1 MKKVSLVLL
10 MVLIFTACNSDE
22 TVDEVKDD
30 TESTE
35 SETVDNNEVK
45 EEEKPEARDIV
56 NEKNEFLV
64 EADSVLVDDTNIGF
78 NYEPAMVSDQD
89 FSTSWCTK
97 GGGAK
102 GELIMTFQEFVKA
115 EKVGIVPGFGRDDV
129 IYFQNNR
136 IKELEI
142 SFATDGDFGD
152 AKTVELSDEYKMHF
166 IDLEGAEFNKVKF
179 EIKDIYKGSKYK
191 DTCIAEVDFW
201 SDFVKSEDAKA
212 AMNYYVKYEKDFALE
227 PYDIIGKVV
236 FSDAPSDKCGS
247 PGKLLGDEGYSFVA
261 EDGSNVFSGLPIY
274 VSAYVNE
281 YGREGDLL
289 DLKWYGEVLDFESE
303 PGEAGFKSLGWDLSG
318 VQGGIPVVRS
328 CDGKLYLH
336 SNSENLASVTGP
348 ILGEYKVYFYNK
360 GKLVGSGKFGLTQ

>member
-1 MKKVSLVLL
+1 MALL
-10 MVLIFTACNSDE
+10 FTACNSDKAVE
-22 TVDEVKDD
+22 DVKDD

-35 SETVDNNEVK
+35 SETVDNKEVK

-97 GGGAK
+97 DGGAK

-142 SFATDGDFGD
+142 SFATDAEFGNTQ
-152 AKTVELSDEYKMHF
+152 KVSLPDEYKMHF

-179 EIKDIYKGSKYK
+179 AIKDIYKGSKYK

-201 SDFVKSEDAKA
+201 SDFVKSEDAAA
-212 AMNYYVKYEKDFALE
+212 AMNYYVKYKKDFALE

-236 FSDAPSDKCGS
+236 MTNNPADKCNN
-247 PGKLLGDEGYSFVA
+247 PGKMSGWKGEEEMA
-261 EDGSNVFSGLPIY
+261 TTEDGTYVFYNGDIY

-281 YGREGDLL
+281 YGKEGDVLEV
-289 DLKWYGEVLDFESE
+289 KWYQELVDINNTDEN
-303 PGEAGFKSLGWDLSG
+303 GFKHVGWDLKGMEEVS
-318 VQGGIPVVRS
+318 VVKS
-328 CDGKLYLH
+328 CDGKLYVH
-336 SNSENLASVTGP
+336 SDGEGITGP
-348 ILGEYKVYFYNK
+348 NLSGSKVDFYHK
-360 GKLVGSGKFGLTQ
+360 GKFVGGAKFAVTQ